1 MFLVYYI
8 GLGIVTQN
16 WSMLTLHKLS
26 PSGGVLAIVCISV
39 AIIGIAIFWFWGI
52 QNFKFHPL
60 TRDLCKYG
68 SPWRAVATQINLEF
82 RRVEKFSSVLGGTS
96 VYVTNSWI
104 IKCTAYKIN
113 IAQQTD
119 SHLSILKSEEFD
131 LSHDNNQGTQY
142 LQIKVS
148 SIPPNETSFNL
159 NLNSI
164 EYSDLKDRLSAPI
177 RNARNVVIHQTIS
190 DRFINEFKLQ
200 VSRNGSV
207 EIPSLISQVSKVT
220 FFHLNHC

>member
-1 MFLVYYI
+1 M
-8 GLGIVTQN
+8 
-16 WSMLTLHKLS
+16 
-26 PSGGVLAIVCISV
+26 
-39 AIIGIAIFWFWGI
+39 
-52 QNFKFHPL
+52 
-60 TRDLCKYG
+60 
-68 SPWRAVATQINLEF
+68 
-82 RRVEKFSSVLGGTS
+82 
-96 VYVTNSWI
+96 YVTNSWI
-104 IKCTAYKIN
+104 IKCAAYKIN

-220 FFHLNHC
+220 FFI